1 MGASERRDV
10 ERVRWLGNADASGE
24 AERSAEH
31 GGGKKRR
38 GTRSN
43 GLQKPAAASRLFDEK
58 ATASSMRP
66 IRGNPGGK
74 RDWDAWTLTL
84 PEIRMRVAC
93 PVSWCCPLSLS
104 VAHNVRDV
112 SDTFRSIKASRME
125 RSSAFSV
132 SSCISHTEYIE
143 TVRLCPKSW
152 TWNFH
157 VSIVPFF
164 EQLTRNNWFEFYSL
178 TYLTTRS
185 KSFFNARTTNL
196 WFVLETL

>member
-1 MGASERRDV
+1 MWLIKRRKKEEEKKKKRGSERTSRRGACALARQCG
-10 ERVRWLGNADASGE
+10 RVRRGRE
-24 AERSAEH
+24 
-31 GGGKKRR
+31 KR
-38 GTRSN
+38 GTRWRQEASRDS
-43 GLQKPAAASRLFDEK
+43 QQRPAKPAAASRLFDEK

-112 SDTFRSIKASRME
+112 SDTFRSVKASRME

-143 TVRLCPKSW
+143 TVRLWKSW

-164 EQLTRNNWFEFYSL
+164 EQFN
-178 TYLTTRS
+178 S
-185 KSFFNARTTNL
+185 K
-196 WFVLETL
+196 